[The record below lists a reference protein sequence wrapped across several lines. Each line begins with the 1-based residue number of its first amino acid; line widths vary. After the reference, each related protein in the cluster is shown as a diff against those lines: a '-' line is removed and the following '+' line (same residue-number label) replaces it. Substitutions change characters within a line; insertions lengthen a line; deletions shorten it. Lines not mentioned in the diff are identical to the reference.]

1 MGTMD
6 VYDAFEKQVFEE
18 FVKPGPVL
26 VKKVIQQS
34 VEFAGD
40 SMDPKEVFDSQMPI
54 AAQRRQ
60 VTLALREYH
69 KALSRALSES
79 GITLPDFE
87 SLISDLPDH
96 QE

>member
-1 MGTMD
+1 MD
-6 VYDAFEKQVFEE
+6 AMDTYDAFEKRVFDEY
-18 FVKPGPVL
+18 FRPGPIL
-26 VKKVIQQS
+26 VKKVVQESI
-34 VEFAGD
+34 EFAGD
-40 SMDPKEVFDSQMPI
+40 SLDPKEVFDIQMPI

-69 KALSRALSES
+69 KMLSRVLSEA

-87 SLISDLPDH
+87 SLISGSLDH

>member
-1 MGTMD
+1 MD
-6 VYDAFEKQVFEE
+6 AMDAYDAFEKRVFDEY
-18 FVKPGPVL
+18 VKPGPVL
-26 VKKVIQQS
+26 VKKVVQQC

-40 SMDPKEVFDSQMPI
+40 SMDPKEVFDIQMP
-54 AAQRRQ
+54 AVAQRRQ

-69 KALSRALSES
+69 KALSLALAEA

-87 SLISDLPDH
+87 SLISCSPDH